1 MNAIENFDLY
11 SSAFGLI
18 HRHRRDAVT
27 FALRRAGDMLAAGDV
42 RRFWEWIEVMTLVHD
57 LLQDEPAAELTIH

>member
-1 MNAIENFDLY
+1 MNAIDNFDLY